1 MTREEERSG
10 EGEVG
15 EKRRGKNSREREG
28 GEKKKCGER
37 EEIFVDSLRGSIQVG
52 LPTNAITVH
61 LKFTRGL
68 VMYVVGAS
76 VAASC
81 KSKTCAK

>member
-1 MTREEERSG
+1 MVREKWE
-10 EGEVG
+10 
-15 EKRRGKNSREREG
+15 RRGGGKIAGREKA
-28 GEKKKCGER
+28 EKKKCGER